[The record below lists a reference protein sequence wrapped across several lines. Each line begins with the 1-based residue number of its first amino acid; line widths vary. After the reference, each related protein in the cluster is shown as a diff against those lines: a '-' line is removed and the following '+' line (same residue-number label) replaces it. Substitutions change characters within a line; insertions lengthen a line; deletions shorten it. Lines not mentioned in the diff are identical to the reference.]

1 MDTMSPELRYAM
13 RRYLRV
19 AIPCLVL
26 MALGA
31 GYVFYRLF
39 FDEPL
44 TVDLPLLIGLGVV
57 CAAALTTL
65 RPSILLVRAGIFR
78 KPSR

>member
-1 MDTMSPELRYAM
+1 METMSPELQYAV
-13 RRYLRV
+13 RLYLRV

-26 MALGA
+26 MAIGA
-31 GYVFYRLF
+31 SYVFYRLF

-78 KPSR
+78 HPRR

>member
-1 MDTMSPELRYAM
+1 METMSPELRYAV
-13 RRYLRV
+13 RQYLRV

-26 MALGA
+26 MAIGA
-31 GYVFYRLF
+31 SYVFYRLF
-39 FDEPL
+39 FSDPL

-65 RPSILLVRAGIFR
+65 RPSILLIRAGIFR
-78 KPSR
+78 QPPR